1 MQEERDRLWYAAN
14 KAVIA
19 LGAELADHEAE
30 RTEKIIA
37 ETNIHG
43 GDLHEIDKN
52 DRTQKTVSKTDQK
65 RSEKRLLLLFLIVIT
80 FKKCPGFFQ
89 N

>member
-1 MQEERDRLWYAAN
+1 MTQSARHCGLRRIGVCQGAHPNARIVNGVNARGGDGERRYGGGN
-14 KAVIA
+14 S
-19 LGAELADHEAE
+19 EQ
-30 RTEKIIA
+30 TIIV

-65 RSEKRLLLLFLIVIT
+65 RSKKWLL
-80 FKKCPGFFQ
+80 GFF
-89 N
+89 

>member
-52 DRTQKTVSKTDQK
+52 DRTQKTVSRTDQK
-65 RSEKRLLLLFLIVIT
+65 RSKKR
-80 FKKCPGFFQ
+80 
-89 N
+89 